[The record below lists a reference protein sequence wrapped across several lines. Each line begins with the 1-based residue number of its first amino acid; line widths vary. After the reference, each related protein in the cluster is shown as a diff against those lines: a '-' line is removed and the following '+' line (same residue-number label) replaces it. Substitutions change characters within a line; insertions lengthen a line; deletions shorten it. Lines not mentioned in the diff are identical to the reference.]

1 MYYKGKKYKTKVDIP
16 GNTPHPLPHV
26 KDYGRVW
33 CDAKAA
39 TPRHTFKPQVWRP
52 LAATLVT

>member
-33 CDAKAA
+33 CGGLGAKPN
-39 TPRHTFKPQVWRP
+39 TPYIF
-52 LAATLVT
+52 